1 MTISVLG
8 KGWGEWFLWIVK
20 CVFVYIY
27 IYTQVYLEDCEQ
39 VQEVDLKITSLCSCF
54 FSFDIFVI
62 Y

>member
-1 MTISVLG
+1 MCL
-8 KGWGEWFLWIVK
+8 
-20 CVFVYIY
+20 YIY
-27 IYTQVYLEDCEQ
+27 IYTQVYLEDYEQ